1 MNSPS
6 TQFPHSVI
14 PRPEHSIS
22 RASISPNA
30 LKVLYRLK
38 EAGYQAFL
46 VGGAV
51 RDLLLGLRPKDFDV
65 ATDALPEDVRR
76 LFRNCRLI
84 GRRFRLAH
92 VHFGSE
98 IIEVATFRAA
108 AAPEREDLPEDAA
121 DGAPEEAPEGALEGG
136 EESGDYIEPVRVE
149 PARIEPVQAADS
161 EHRAFDITGRILR
174 DNMYGSIEEDVW
186 RRDFAANGLY
196 YNIADLSI
204 WDFVDG
210 VSDVKARRLKLIGD
224 PETRYREDPVR
235 MLRAV
240 RFAAKLGFTIDPE
253 TEAPIRRLGYLLD
266 GVPPARLFDEVLKL
280 FLSGYG
286 ARSFELLQKYG
297 LFEHLF
303 PLSAAAFELPPY
315 AYARE
320 MLERGLA
327 NTDARVVADKPV
339 TPTFLFAILLWSAVL
354 RELNERAAGPAPDL
368 ALLMQ
373 ACDARAEGAASPG
386 LDSAPLRGADARA
399 ADAATALHPP
409 QRRQGAAACCSIRV
423 FARPTISCCCGRR
436 SASPIRSSRSGGRG
450 FKCCRRKRGSRSSRP
465 DPRSRRCRRMAGP
478 RPRAGGADG
487 VVEAELRAAERGTAP
502 SEPDRGAVLRAFW
515 RPAYVAIGSNLDQPR
530 ERVAEAMAHL
540 AVLPDTR
547 LEARSSTYRARPMG
561 PQDQPD
567 FVNAAAGLL
576 TRKSPHEMLDALL
589 DIERAHGADTR
600 PAMGAAGDR
609 SGSRVDGR
617 DPRR

>member
-1 MNSPS
+1 
-6 TQFPHSVI
+6 
-14 PRPEHSIS
+14 
-22 RASISPNA
+22 
-30 LKVLYRLK
+30 VLYRLK

-108 AAPEREDLPEDAA
+108 AAPEREDLPDDAA
-121 DGAPEEAPEGALEGG
+121 DGSPEEALEGVPPGG
-136 EESGDYIEPVRVE
+136 EESGDYIEPVR
-149 PARIEPVQAADS
+149 IEPVQVGDS

-210 VSDVKARRLKLIGD
+210 VSDVKDRRLKLIGD

-240 RFAAKLGFTIDPE
+240 RFAAKLGFTIDAD
-253 TEAPIRRLGYLLD
+253 TEMPIRRLGYLLD

-286 ARSFELLQKYG
+286 AKSFELLQKYG

-373 ACDARAEGAASPG
+373 ACDAVLKAQQARVSIPRRFAVPMRELLMLQPRFTRRSGVKALNLLQHPRFRAAYDFLLLRAEVGV
-386 LDSAPLRGADARA
+386 ADTELAEWWTRIQV
-399 ADAATALHPP
+399 LP
-409 QRRQGAAACCSIRV
+409 Q
-423 FARPTISCCCGRR
+423 
-436 SASPIRSSRSGGRG
+436 
-450 FKCCRRKRGSRSSRP
+450 
-465 DPRSRRCRRMAGP
+465 
-478 RPRAGGADG
+478 
-487 VVEAELRAAERGTAP
+487 E
-502 SEPDRGAVLRAFW
+502 
-515 RPAYVAIGSNLDQPR
+515 
-530 ERVAEAMAHL
+530 ERVAL
-540 AVLPDTR
+540 VQ
-547 LEARSSTYRARPMG
+547 ARPQEPPLSADG
-561 PQDQPD
+561 GTP
-567 FVNAAAGLL
+567 
-576 TRKSPHEMLDALL
+576 SPG
-589 DIERAHGADTR
+589 RRRRRRRRGGA
-600 PAMGAAGDR
+600 
-609 SGSRVDGR
+609 SRG
-617 DPRR
+617 

>member
-1 MNSPS
+1 
-6 TQFPHSVI
+6 
-14 PRPEHSIS
+14 
-22 RASISPNA
+22 

-51 RDLLLGLRPKDFDV
+51 RDLLLGLKPKDFDV

-108 AAPEREDLPEDAA
+108 AAPEREDLPDDAV
-121 DGAPEEAPEGALEGG
+121 EGASEGASEDG
-136 EESGDYIEPVRVE
+136 TEDTSAEVEQVDADIEF
-149 PARIEPVQAADS
+149 VQSADS
-161 EHRAFDITGRILR
+161 EHRAFDTTGRILR
-174 DNMYGSIEEDVW
+174 DNIYGSIEEDVW

-210 VSDVKARRLKLIGD
+210 VSDVKVRRLKLIGD

-240 RFAAKLGFTIDPE
+240 RFAAKLGFSIEAD

-286 ARSFELLQKYG
+286 AKSFQLLQKYG

-368 ALLMQ
+368 AQLMQ
-373 ACDARAEGAASPG
+373 ACDA
-386 LDSAPLRGADARA
+386 
-399 ADAATALHPP
+399 
-409 QRRQGAAACCSIRV
+409 
-423 FARPTISCCCGRR
+423 
-436 SASPIRSSRSGGRG
+436 
-450 FKCCRRKRGSRSSRP
+450 
-465 DPRSRRCRRMAGP
+465 
-478 RPRAGGADG
+478 
-487 VVEAELRAAERGTAP
+487 
-502 SEPDRGAVLRAFW
+502 VLRAQQS
-515 RPAYVAIGSNLDQPR
+515 RVAIPRRFAVPMRELLMLQPR
-530 ERVAEAMAHL
+530 FNRRSGIKALSLLQHPRFRAAYDFLLLRAEVGVADTELAEWWTRIQVLPQEERVALVQARPQEPSSAADGGVPP
-540 AVLPDTR
+540 AGR
-547 LEARSSTYRARPMG
+547 RRRRRRRGGAARS
-561 PQDQPD
+561 
-567 FVNAAAGLL
+567 
-576 TRKSPHEMLDALL
+576 
-589 DIERAHGADTR
+589 
-600 PAMGAAGDR
+600 
-609 SGSRVDGR
+609 
-617 DPRR
+617 